1 MYQQYYNCFGIS
13 ITSGYFFN
21 LVGGYLGLSFADDLT
36 DHLYGIFMKKKNP
49 ALPYNLQQC
58 C

>member
-36 DHLYGIFMKKKNP
+36 DHLYGIFMKKKKP